1 MKLVLARTEQFLKIL
16 KTTIE
21 QQPQPITE
29 VECHEGRA
37 TDIPWEK
44 YPYGSYWGKND
55 TWYRFRT
62 ILIAPESYDG
72 KRMRC
77 HLLVGRE
84 GKGISI
90 NPQFLV
96 RVNGKIVQALDANHY
111 TFDVTKEAKAGE
123 RYEVE
128 FEAYAGRELGN
139 ISLKD
144 SPLQF
149 ALHMY
154 WHHDDSEKLYFDLE
168 AAKKA
173 AEMYPEDNYYRIKIE
188 TYLTNALNKLDCRQ
202 VNSEAYFT
210 SVREAAAYMQEEFY
224 EKFCGHDEVIANCIG
239 HTHIDV
245 AWKWRLEQT
254 RAKAVRSFSTELA
267 LLEEYP
273 EHRFTSSQPQLYQ
286 YVKEDCPEIY
296 EQIKERVKEGRWEVE
311 GAMWLEADCNLC
323 SGESLIRQIL
333 HGKRFM
339 KDEFGVASKVLWLP
353 DVFGYSA
360 ALPQILQKTGVDTFI
375 TSKIHWNDTNH
386 MPYDTFMWKGIDG
399 SEVLAQFITAGTINA
414 KLNEPGKYYSTYNAV
429 IAPIAVAKGWEIY
442 QQKDINN
449 EIMVSFGYGDGG
461 GGVTRDMIE
470 MHRRL
475 KYGIPG
481 TPKTRITNITDTV
494 SRIKENI
501 KGKKVPKWFGELYLE
516 FHRGTYTSIA
526 KNKRYNRKAEFL
538 LTFNEAVSLANKLL
552 LGGEYP
558 KDALYDSWQ
567 TVLLNQFHDII
578 PGSSIREVYEDSEEQ
593 YLSLFAQNEKST
605 DAAIQ
610 NLAANV
616 SEAGVFVYNPTGTSQ
631 NGLVEVDGV
640 KYFAKNVPAY
650 GWKVIVAPEQDPEWK
665 ACQGSAWAQDKLHIS
680 TTHMENDFFAI
691 DLDEKGHFTRLYD
704 KRNDREVLT
713 AGERG
718 NVLQAFDDHPP
729 VYDNWELSI
738 YHKEIMWEIDDV
750 QSIEVVEETAVSAS
764 LKIVHKFLSST
775 ITQIITIYKDIPR
788 IDFDTVA
795 DWHEQHIFVKVA
807 FPVDILSDKA
817 TYEIQYGAVERP
829 AHVNTS
835 WDSAK
840 FEVCAHKWADFG
852 EAGYGVALMNDCKY
866 GYDIHDSIMRMS
878 LIKCGTSPN
887 PVADQGE
894 HVFKYSLM
902 PHSGDWR
909 EAEVVKEAFAV
920 NCPLVAAKA
929 TGNGSLPAEYS
940 FVSADA
946 PNVIISV
953 AKEACDSENIIVR
966 AYEAHGKRT
975 KSRIQLGVDIV
986 GACEVDMLEE
996 KVYEKL
1002 MVINNSFATVFK
1014 PYEIKTFRIQK

>member
-1 MKLVLARTEQFLKIL
+1 MKLVLARTEQFLNIL
-16 KTTIE
+16 KRTIE
-21 QQPQPITE
+21 QHPIPIKD
-29 VECHEGRA
+29 VDYHEGRA

-44 YPYGSYWGKND
+44 YPYGFYWGKND

-62 ILIAPESYDG
+62 VLTMPEEYDG
-72 KRMRC
+72 KRVRC
-77 HLLVGRE
+77 RLLVGRE

-111 TFDVTKEAKAGE
+111 TFDVAVEAKAGAS
-123 RYEVE
+123 YEVE

-154 WHHDDSEKLYFDLE
+154 WHHDESEKLYFDLE

-188 TYLTNALNKLDCRQ
+188 TYLTNALNMLDCRQ
-202 VNSEAYFT
+202 VNSEAYFA
-210 SVREAAAYMQEEFY
+210 SVRDAAAYMQEEFY
-224 EKFCGHDEVIANCIG
+224 EKCCGHEEVIANCIG

-286 YVKEDCPEIY
+286 FVKEDCPEIY

-323 SGESLIRQIL
+323 SGESLVRQIL

-339 KDEFGVASKVLWLP
+339 KDEFGVDSKVLWLP

-360 ALPQILQKTGVDTFI
+360 ALPQILQKTGVDTFV

-386 MPYDTFMWKGIDG
+386 LPYDTFMWKGIDG
-399 SEVLAQFITAGTINA
+399 SEVLAQFITAGTGNA

-429 IAPIAVAKGWEIY
+429 LAPIAVAKGWEIY

-470 MHRRL
+470 MNRRL
-475 KYGIPG
+475 SHGIPG

-494 SRIKENI
+494 ARIKSKI

-526 KNKRYNRKAEFL
+526 KNKRYNRKSEFL
-538 LTFNEAVSLANKLL
+538 LAFNEAVSLANKQL
-552 LGGEYP
+552 LGGKYP
-558 KDALYDSWQ
+558 KKELYDSWQ

-593 YLSLFAQNEKST
+593 YLALIAQNEKSS
-605 DAAIQ
+605 DEAIQ

-616 SEAGVFVYNPTGTSQ
+616 SEAGIFVYNPTGTSQ

-640 KYFAKNVPAY
+640 KYFAQDVPAY
-650 GWKVIVAPEQDPEWK
+650 GWKVLTVEDLSNIPAGCQND
-665 ACQGSAWAQDKLHIS
+665 ACAQDMLEVS
-680 TTHMENDFFAI
+680 AEHMENAFFAI

-704 KRNDREVLT
+704 KKNDREVLT

-729 VYDNWELSI
+729 VYDNWELSV

-750 QSIEVVEETAVSAS
+750 QSVEVVEETAVSAS
-764 LKIVHKFLSST
+764 LKIVRRFLNST

-788 IDFDTVA
+788 IDFDTAA

-829 AHVNTS
+829 AHMNTS

-866 GYDIHDSIMRMS
+866 GYDIHDGVMCMS
-878 LIKCGTSPN
+878 LIKCGTNPN

-902 PHSGDWR
+902 PHNGDWR
-909 EAEVVKEAFAV
+909 
-920 NCPLVAAKA
+920 
-929 TGNGSLPAEYS
+929 
-940 FVSADA
+940 
-946 PNVIISV
+946 
-953 AKEACDSENIIVR
+953 
-966 AYEAHGKRT
+966 
-975 KSRIQLGVDIV
+975 
-986 GACEVDMLEE
+986 
-996 KVYEKL
+996 
-1002 MVINNSFATVFK
+1002 
-1014 PYEIKTFRIQK
+1014 